1 MSISEKNA
9 VLVDL
14 HYLPSVEYFCFLD
27 SHDTVI
33 LENHEHFIKQTYR
46 SRCNILGPN
55 GRLTLSVPVMGGRK
69 KIAMKDIKIDHDQ
82 KWSNNHWRAIQSAYG
97 KSPFYEFFRDDF
109 ETIFRKK
116 ETFLVDLNYKLL
128 TLCLDLL
135 GLKKKLNFSEKY
147 ENDPKYGNT
156 TDFRSIIHPKVSFE
170 QRIFYWATPYPQVF
184 GKDFVPNLSIIDLL
198 MCEGPN
204 SLAIVRKS
212 TRK

>member
-1 MSISEKNA
+1 MSISEKKTILA
-9 VLVDL
+9 DL
-14 HYLPSVEYFCFLD
+14 HYLPSIEYFCLLD
-27 SHDTVI
+27 SYETII

-46 SRCNILGPN
+46 NRCHILGPN
-55 GRLTLSVPVMGGRK
+55 GRLTLSVPVIGGRK
-69 KIAMKDIKIDHDQ
+69 KIAMKDLRIDHDQ

-109 ETIFRKK
+109 RAIFQKK
-116 ETFLVDLNYKLL
+116 EKFLVDLNCELL

-135 GLKKKLNFSEKY
+135 GLKKKLIFSEKY
-147 ENDPKYGNT
+147 ENDPKRSNIS
-156 TDFRSIIHPKVSFE
+156 DFRSVIHPKISFE
-170 QRIFYWATPYPQVF
+170 QRVFYRPVPYPQVF